1 MSRPAGIGAV
11 RWSERLIDR
20 LAYAHDASMYRLVPE
35 AVVRPESEREVQSLL
50 DHAND
55 SKTSVTFRTG
65 GTSLSGQ
72 SITEGIIAE
81 VIRGWEDY
89 EVLNQGQSIRLSPGV
104 IGARAN
110 LYLSPFQKRIGPDPA
125 SINAARIGGII
136 SNNSSGMVCGVK
148 HNAYHTMKHIRFML
162 ANGHIYDTR
171 NSEDYGRFVSEE
183 STLSE
188 GILSCKSEIES
199 NPEMEKLIRDK
210 YRIKNTLGYS
220 LNALI
225 DYNHPLD
232 IFAHLIIGAEGTLAF
247 FSSVELDTIDDP
259 PIKSAGLVLFNT
271 VEAAVS
277 ALPILVDEG
286 ADAIEMLDDASLRT
300 AKYMKDAPYD
310 YTMIQDQ
317 SAGLL
322 FEFQKHDS
330 ASIASL
336 NKSIPHALIAGGGEL
351 PLGMTDDHKARLQLW
366 DIRKGLYPTVGAMR
380 AKGTSVIT
388 EDLCYDYRDL
398 PKVVRELKSI
408 CNHWKY
414 DDAVIFG
421 HAKDG
426 NLHFAASMDLNSADG
441 ASRFEGLLNDM
452 ADLTVG
458 KFNGSLKAEHG
469 TGRNMA
475 PFVHY
480 EWGGDLYDIMWRI
493 KRLADPNHILNPDV
507 LLTKDDKLHI
517 KNLKQ
522 MPIVSN
528 EVDLCVE
535 CGFCEQVCPS
545 SGLTMTPRQRI
556 AIQREVA
563 MGHTDSSV
571 LEDYAYDG
579 VDTCATDGLCE
590 TACPVNINTGS
601 YIKSLRQDEH
611 SSSTNRLSLW
621 AANHFDFVQ
630 SIARFGLTVGKG
642 MEALVG
648 TSGMKLISKGMHL
661 LFGTPNWHS
670 KMPTVAHKF
679 NTDTEDQNA
688 KWVYYPS
695 CLSRVF
701 SGDQS
706 SSLIELMQDIGEKTG
721 QILTIPNGVQST
733 CCSQPFSSKGYAD
746 AAALI
751 QEKAINL
758 LWSFS
763 KEGTLPIVV
772 DTSPCTYQFLRPNS
786 KLNASAKSKL
796 SQLKIVDIV
805 EYLSKCVTAIDLPK
819 LQKDVALHPTCS
831 TEKMG
836 DTGSMEILANAI
848 TETVHKPIHWGCCGF
863 AGDKGMNTPEL
874 NQSAVKKELNEVE
887 GIPEGYSTSRTC
899 EMGMSGESDPYYR
912 SLAYLVHEYLNQ
924 PVN

>member
-1 MSRPAGIGAV
+1 
-11 RWSERLIDR
+11 
-20 LAYAHDASMYRLVPE
+20 
-35 AVVRPESEREVQSLL
+35 
-50 DHAND
+50 
-55 SKTSVTFRTG
+55 
-65 GTSLSGQ
+65 
-72 SITEGIIAE
+72 
-81 VIRGWEDY
+81 
-89 EVLNQGQSIRLSPGV
+89 
-104 IGARAN
+104 
-110 LYLSPFQKRIGPDPA
+110 
-125 SINAARIGGII
+125 
-136 SNNSSGMVCGVK
+136 
-148 HNAYHTMKHIRFML
+148 
-162 ANGHIYDTR
+162 
-171 NSEDYGRFVSEE
+171 
-183 STLSE
+183 
-188 GILSCKSEIES
+188 
-199 NPEMEKLIRDK
+199 
-210 YRIKNTLGYS
+210 
-220 LNALI
+220 
-225 DYNHPLD
+225 
-232 IFAHLIIGAEGTLAF
+232 
-247 FSSVELDTIDDP
+247 
-259 PIKSAGLVLFNT
+259 
-271 VEAAVS
+271 
-277 ALPILVDEG
+277 
-286 ADAIEMLDDASLRT
+286 
-300 AKYMKDAPYD
+300 
-310 YTMIQDQ
+310 
-317 SAGLL
+317 
-322 FEFQKHDS
+322 
-330 ASIASL
+330 
-336 NKSIPHALIAGGGEL
+336 
-351 PLGMTDDHKARLQLW
+351 
-366 DIRKGLYPTVGAMR
+366 
-380 AKGTSVIT
+380 
-388 EDLCYDYRDL
+388 
-398 PKVVRELKSI
+398 
-408 CNHWKY
+408 
-414 DDAVIFG
+414 
-421 HAKDG
+421 
-426 NLHFAASMDLNSADG
+426 MDLNSADG

-475 PFVHY
+475 PFVQY

-493 KRLADPNHILNPDV
+493 KILADPNHILNPDV

-590 TACPVNINTGS
+590 IACPVNINTGS

-648 TSGMKLISKGMHL
+648 TSGMRVISKGMH
-661 LFGTPNWHS
+661 H
-670 KMPTVAHKF
+670 
-679 NTDTEDQNA
+679 
-688 KWVYYPS
+688 
-695 CLSRVF
+695 
-701 SGDQS
+701 
-706 SSLIELMQDIGEKTG
+706 IGEKTG
-721 QILTIPNGVQST
+721 QILTIPNGIQST